1 MLKLKE
7 CYTDDINNK
16 LKLCYIKTKPCEFS
30 YIENEKALLS
40 PYLNKLSEDDI
51 NNMLLKSIDNTK
63 ILECEKTLSLLKE
76 KLINIENIEKEL
88 VIIKPPN
95 ANNPLINKDDLIK
108 KILQVFINI
117 ENFKHHNYNIKAIN
131 DTNHNKTYETTDI
144 KYSDYETL
152 LVEKQSLETILN
164 TDIENLKLLEI
175 EFENS

>member
-1 MLKLKE
+1 MISNINKNDLISSSDYIKCKERYNQLKFILDDIIKDDKELLKLKE

-131 DTNHNKTYETTDI
+131 DTNHNKTY
-144 KYSDYETL
+144 
-152 LVEKQSLETILN
+152 
-164 TDIENLKLLEI
+164 
-175 EFENS
+175 